1 MPIPIAPYCQ
11 PPDRNTLTPSFK
23 LPMNA
28 CDTHV
33 HVFDTTKYAYQEN
46 RSYTP
51 HECNLE
57 DLAKMHKRLGVERAV
72 LIQASVHGIDNS
84 AVLESCRNDLTKK
97 RCVIAV
103 DKNINESQIES
114 FHKKG
119 ARGIRLNLVDKGGMP
134 FESIDQ
140 VYKLSKILLNYD
152 WHIEFLIHVD
162 DPEIKLKVISENIH
176 VPIVLGHFGY
186 MKTEKTISDKKFQ
199 EFLDILQNGNC
210 WVKLTGPYRISSEM
224 GIPYKDVI
232 PFAEEIIKKNS
243 DNVIWGSDWPHV
255 MLKHKMPNDAE
266 LIEILPN
273 WLPTEELRK
282 KILVDNPSRLYGF

>member
-1 MPIPIAPYCQ
+1 MPIPNAPYCQ

-23 LPMNA
+23 LPTNT

-33 HVFDTTKYAYQEN
+33 HVFDSNKYPYQEN

-51 HECNLE
+51 HECNLD
-57 DLAKMHKRLGVERAV
+57 DLAKMHTRLGVERAV

-84 AVLESCRNDLTKK
+84 AVLESCENDLTKK

-103 DKNINESQIES
+103 DKSINESQIEN

-162 DPEIKLKVISENIH
+162 DPEIKLKAISENIH

-186 MKTEKTISDKKFQ
+186 MKTEKTISDEKFQ
-199 EFLDILQNGNC
+199 EFLDVLENGNC
-210 WVKLTGPYRISSEM
+210 WVKLTGPYRISSQTE
-224 GIPYKDVI
+224 IPYNDVT
-232 PFAEEIIKKNS
+232 PFAKEIINKNS

-255 MLKHKMPNDAE
+255 MLKHEMPNDAE

-282 KILVDNPSRLYGF
+282 KVLVDNPSRLYGF